1 MPLYEYEC
9 RQCGQRFEQ
18 IQKFTDPPL
27 ERCQSCGGPVS
38 RLISSAAIQF
48 KGTGWYITDYARKSG
63 ASADTA
69 SGNGKEKKSE
79 KTEASSGDGKPGA
92 KSKPGAAESKAS
104 AD

>member
-38 RLISSAAIQF
+38 RLISSSAIQF
-48 KGTGWYITDYARKSG
+48 KGTGWYITDYARKGG
-63 ASADTA
+63 ASADATT
-69 SGNGKEKKSE
+69 GNGKDKKGEKG
-79 KTEASSGDGKPGA
+79 EAPSGDGKP
-92 KSKPGAAESKAS
+92 AAESKSS
-104 AD
+104 AKQSKAPAD